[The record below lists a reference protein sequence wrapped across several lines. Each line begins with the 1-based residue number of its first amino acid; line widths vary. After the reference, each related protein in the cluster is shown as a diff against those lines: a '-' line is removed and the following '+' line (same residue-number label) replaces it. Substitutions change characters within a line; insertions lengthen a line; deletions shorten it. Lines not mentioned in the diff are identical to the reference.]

1 MDLIFHAPLSTGTL
15 AKVRMD
21 YLARVHEW
29 IAIIRNEYFLETHPN
44 NSRIHILVVS
54 GLVWIFIDLVSG
66 FLLGIASRLFPK
78 GNSKNG
84 IWDLASYG

>member
-1 MDLIFHAPLSTGTL
+1 
-15 AKVRMD
+15 MD

-66 FLLGIASRLFPK
+66 FLLYLE
-78 GNSKNG
+78 
-84 IWDLASYG
+84 